1 MAGLKWLE
9 GNRLQITP
17 PKRTKKITGTRFAT
31 ILGLNP
37 WSTAFE
43 MWCAITKTFEL
54 PFEDTI
60 YTIAGKTIEPKQA
73 EYMKKSY
80 GMDLITPTDRYG
92 ADYFNKTWG
101 DFFPDSKHLGGMWDF
116 LGVDENGV
124 VDTVLEMKTT
134 KRIEDWQNDA
144 PEYYALQAAL
154 YAYLLG
160 VDNVVMVAS
169 FLEEK
174 DYADPSKYVPNVKN
188 TITVEFKVSERYP
201 DFAEKVAQV
210 EQWWADYVDTG
221 ISPVFDE
228 KKDAEI
234 LKALRT
240 HNLTPDTDIDALIA
254 EAEGLKTEVDKATA
268 AIADKEKRL
277 KEINDIIKE
286 HAMKQFRPGD
296 KKVEVKGATYTWA
309 ISRSETTTI
318 DIPVDGTIYV
328 LGGKDGNKRATVMT
342 LNGRDL
348 VLGKNWELPDLSGA
362 PVAAGK
368 VELAPMTCTF
378 MVL

>member
-1 MAGLKWLE
+1 MADIKWLE
-9 GNRLQITP
+9 GNRLQIDP

-101 DFFPDSKHLGGMWDF
+101 DFFPDSPHLGGMWDY
-116 LGVDENGV
+116 LGVDEEGK

-160 VDNVVMVAS
+160 VDNVIMVAS

-174 DYADPSKYVPNVKN
+174 DYADPSKFVPNIKN

-210 EQWWADYVDTG
+210 EQWWADHVDAG

-296 KKVEVKGATYTWA
+296 KKVEVKGSTYTWA

-318 DIPVDGTIYV
+318 DKKALEADGLLEKYQTKTEQY
-328 LGGKDGNKRATVMT
+328 RMTV
-342 LNGRDL
+342 
-348 VLGKNWELPDLSGA
+348 K
-362 PVAAGK
+362 
-368 VELAPMTCTF
+368 
-378 MVL
+378 

>member
-1 MAGLKWLE
+1 MADIKWLE
-9 GNRLQITP
+9 GNRLQIDP

-60 YTIAGKTIEPKQA
+60 YTVAGKTIEPKQA

-201 DFAEKVAQV
+201 DFAEMVAQV

-240 HNLTPDTDIDALIA
+240 HNLAPDTDIDALIA

-296 KKVEVKGATYTWA
+296 KKVEVKGAIYTWA

-318 DIPVDGTIYV
+318 DKKALEADGLLDKYQKKTEQF
-328 LGGKDGNKRATVMT
+328 RMTV
-342 LNGRDL
+342 
-348 VLGKNWELPDLSGA
+348 K
-362 PVAAGK
+362 
-368 VELAPMTCTF
+368 
-378 MVL
+378 

>member
-1 MAGLKWLE
+1 MKWLDSKQI
-9 GNRLQITP
+9 QITP
-17 PKRTKKITGTRFAT
+17 PKRTKKVTGTRFAT

-37 WSTAFE
+37 WSTPFE
-43 MWCAITKTFEL
+43 MWCAITKTYEK

-92 ADYFNKTWG
+92 QDYFNKTWG
-101 DFFPDSKHLGGMWDF
+101 DFFPENPYFGGMWDY
-116 LGVDENGV
+116 LGVDENGTM
-124 VDTVLEMKTT
+124 DTVLEMKTT

-160 VDNVVMVAS
+160 VDNVIMVAS

-174 DYADPSKYVPNVKN
+174 DYEDPSKFVPNIKN

-201 DFAEKVAQV
+201 DFERMVAEVKS
-210 EQWWADYVDTG
+210 WWGEYVTGG
-221 ISPVFDE
+221 ISPVYDE

-234 LKALRT
+234 LAALRT
-240 HNLTPDTDIDALIA
+240 HNLTPDTDIDALIK
-254 EAEGLKTEVDKATA
+254 EAEGLKKEVDTIAA

-277 KEINDIIKE
+277 KEISDIIKE
-286 HAMKQFRPGD
+286 HAMTQFRDGD
-296 KKVEVKGATYTWA
+296 KKVEIKGSTYTWTV
-309 ISRSETTTI
+309 SRSETTTI
-318 DIPVDGTIYV
+318 DKKALEADGLLEKYQ
-328 LGGKDGNKRATVMT
+328 KKSEQYRMTV
-342 LNGRDL
+342 
-348 VLGKNWELPDLSGA
+348 K
-362 PVAAGK
+362 
-368 VELAPMTCTF
+368 
-378 MVL
+378 

>member
-1 MAGLKWLE
+1 MADIKWLE
-9 GNRLQITP
+9 GNRLQIAP

-54 PFEDTI
+54 PFEDTV
-60 YTIAGKTIEPKQA
+60 YTVAGKTIELKQA

-80 GMDLITPTDRYG
+80 GMELISPTDRYG

-101 DFFPDSKHLGGMWDF
+101 DFFPDSKHLGGMWDY
-116 LGVDENGV
+116 LAVDEEGK

-134 KRIEDWQNDA
+134 KRIEDWQNDV

-160 VDNVVMVAS
+160 VDNVIMVAS

-174 DYADPSKYVPNVKN
+174 DYNDPAKFVPNIKN

-201 DFAEKVAQV
+201 NFAEKVATV
-210 EQWWADYVDTG
+210 EKWWADYVDTG

-318 DIPVDGTIYV
+318 DKKALEADGLLDKYQKKTEQF
-328 LGGKDGNKRATVMT
+328 RMTV
-342 LNGRDL
+342 
-348 VLGKNWELPDLSGA
+348 K
-362 PVAAGK
+362 
-368 VELAPMTCTF
+368 
-378 MVL
+378 

>member
-60 YTIAGKTIEPKQA
+60 YTVAGKTIEPKQA

-101 DFFPDSKHLGGMWDF
+101 DFFPESPHLGGMWDY
-116 LGVDENGV
+116 LGVDEEGK

-160 VDNVVMVAS
+160 VDNVIMVAS

-174 DYADPSKYVPNVKN
+174 DYTDPSKFVPNIKN

-210 EQWWADYVDTG
+210 EQWWADHVDAG

-296 KKVEVKGATYTWA
+296 KKVEVKGSTYTWA

-318 DIPVDGTIYV
+318 DKKALEADGLLEKYQTKTEQY
-328 LGGKDGNKRATVMT
+328 RMTV
-342 LNGRDL
+342 
-348 VLGKNWELPDLSGA
+348 K
-362 PVAAGK
+362 
-368 VELAPMTCTF
+368 
-378 MVL
+378 

>member
-1 MAGLKWLE
+1 MADIKWLE
-9 GNRLQITP
+9 GNRLQIAP

-37 WSTAFE
+37 WSTEFE

-80 GMDLITPTDRYG
+80 GMELISPTDRYG

-101 DFFPDSKHLGGMWDF
+101 DFFPDSPHLGGMWDF
-116 LGVDENGV
+116 LGVDEDGK

-134 KRIEDWQNDA
+134 KRIEDWQNDV

-160 VDNVVMVAS
+160 VDNVIMVAS

-174 DYADPSKYVPNVKN
+174 DYNDPAKFVPNIKN

-201 DFAEKVAQV
+201 DFADKVAQV
-210 EQWWADYVDTG
+210 EKWWADYVDTG
-221 ISPVFDE
+221 ISPAFDE

-240 HNLTPDTDIDALIA
+240 HNLTPDTDITALIA
-254 EAEGLKTEVDKATA
+254 EAESLKTEVDKATA

-277 KEINDIIKE
+277 KEVNDIIKE
-286 HAMKQFRPGD
+286 HAMKQFREGD
-296 KKVEVKGATYTWA
+296 KKVEVKGSTYTWTV
-309 ISRSETTTI
+309 SRSETTTI
-318 DIPVDGTIYV
+318 NKKALEADGLLEKYQTKTEQY
-328 LGGKDGNKRATVMT
+328 RMTV
-342 LNGRDL
+342 
-348 VLGKNWELPDLSGA
+348 K
-362 PVAAGK
+362 
-368 VELAPMTCTF
+368 
-378 MVL
+378 

>member
-1 MAGLKWLE
+1 MEWLDSKQLK
-9 GNRLQITP
+9 ITP

-60 YTIAGKTIEPKQA
+60 YTVAGKTIEPKQA

-101 DFFPDSKHLGGMWDF
+101 DFFPESKHLGGMWDY
-116 LGVDENGV
+116 LGVDEDGK

-174 DYADPSKYVPNVKN
+174 DYADPSKFVPNVKN

-201 DFAEKVAQV
+201 DFAQKVAQV

-240 HNLTPDTDIDALIA
+240 HNLTPDTDIDALIS

-296 KKVEVKGATYTWA
+296 KKVEVKGSTYTWA

-318 DIPVDGTIYV
+318 DKKALEADGLLDKYQKKTEQFR
-328 LGGKDGNKRATVMT
+328 LTV
-342 LNGRDL
+342 
-348 VLGKNWELPDLSGA
+348 K
-362 PVAAGK
+362 
-368 VELAPMTCTF
+368 
-378 MVL
+378 

>member
-1 MAGLKWLE
+1 MMKWLDS
-9 GNRLQITP
+9 NQIQITP
-17 PKRTKKITGTRFAT
+17 PKRTKKVTGTRFAT

-37 WSTAFE
+37 WSTPFE
-43 MWCAITKTFEL
+43 MWCAITKTYEKL
-54 PFEDTI
+54 FEDTI

-92 ADYFNKTWG
+92 EDYFNKTWG
-101 DFFPDSKHLGGMWDF
+101 DFFPENPHFGGMWDY
-116 LGVDENGV
+116 LGVNENGE

-160 VDNVVMVAS
+160 VDNVIMVAS
-169 FLEEK
+169 FLDEK
-174 DYADPSKYVPNVKN
+174 DYADPSKYVPNIKN

-201 DFAEKVAQV
+201 DFERMVSEVKS
-210 EQWWADYVDTG
+210 WWGEYVTGG
-221 ISPVFDE
+221 ISPVYDE

-234 LKALRT
+234 LAALRT
-240 HNLTPDTDIDALIA
+240 HNLTPDTDIDALIK
-254 EAEGLKTEVDKATA
+254 EAESLKTEVDKAAT

-286 HAMKQFRPGD
+286 HAMKQFRDGD
-296 KKVEVKGATYTWA
+296 KKVEIKGSTYTWTV
-309 ISRSETTTI
+309 SRSETSTI
-318 DIPVDGTIYV
+318 DKKALEADGLLEKYQ
-328 LGGKDGNKRATVMT
+328 KKSEQYRMTV
-342 LNGRDL
+342 
-348 VLGKNWELPDLSGA
+348 K
-362 PVAAGK
+362 
-368 VELAPMTCTF
+368 
-378 MVL
+378 

>member
-1 MAGLKWLE
+1 MKWLDSKQI
-9 GNRLQITP
+9 QITP
-17 PKRTKKITGTRFAT
+17 PKRTKKVTGTRFAT

-37 WSTAFE
+37 WSTPFE
-43 MWCAITKTFEL
+43 MWCAITKTYEK

-92 ADYFNKTWG
+92 QDYFNKTWG
-101 DFFPDSKHLGGMWDF
+101 DFFPENPYFGGMWDY
-116 LGVDENGV
+116 LGVDENGT

-160 VDNVVMVAS
+160 VDNVIMVAS

-174 DYADPSKYVPNVKN
+174 DYEDPSKFVPNIEN

-201 DFAEKVAQV
+201 DFERMVAEVKS
-210 EQWWADYVDTG
+210 WWGEYVTGG
-221 ISPVFDE
+221 ISPVYDE

-234 LKALRT
+234 LAALRT
-240 HNLTPDTDIDALIA
+240 HNLTPDTDIDALIK
-254 EAEGLKTEVDKATA
+254 EAEGLKKEVDMTAA

-277 KEINDIIKE
+277 KEISDIIKE
-286 HAMKQFRPGD
+286 HAMTQFRDGD
-296 KKVEVKGATYTWA
+296 KKVEIKGSTYTWTV
-309 ISRSETTTI
+309 SRSETTTI
-318 DIPVDGTIYV
+318 DKKALEADGLLEKYQ
-328 LGGKDGNKRATVMT
+328 KKSEQYRMTV
-342 LNGRDL
+342 
-348 VLGKNWELPDLSGA
+348 K
-362 PVAAGK
+362 
-368 VELAPMTCTF
+368 
-378 MVL
+378 

>member
-1 MAGLKWLE
+1 MKAIKWLE
-9 GNRLQITP
+9 GNRIQIDP
-17 PKRTKKITGTRFAT
+17 PKKTKKCTGTRFAT

-37 WSTAFE
+37 WGTPFE

-54 PFEDTI
+54 PFADTI
-60 YTIAGKTIEPKQA
+60 YTVAGKTIEPKQA
-73 EYMKKSY
+73 DYMKKSY

-101 DFFPDSKHLGGMWDF
+101 DFFPESKHLGGMWDY
-116 LGVDENGV
+116 LGVDEDGT

-154 YAYLLG
+154 YAWLLG
-160 VDNVVMVAS
+160 VDNVIMVAS

-174 DYADPSKYVPNVKN
+174 DYADPSKYVPNIKN

-210 EQWWADYVDTG
+210 EQWWADYVDAG
-221 ISPVFDE
+221 ISPVYDE

-234 LKALRT
+234 LAALRT
-240 HNLTPDTDIDALIA
+240 HNLTPDTDINTLIS
-254 EAEGLKTEVDKATA
+254 EAEGLKQEVDSVTA
-268 AIADKEKRL
+268 SIADKEKRL

-286 HAMKQFRPGD
+286 HAQSQFRDGD
-296 KKVEVKGATYTWA
+296 KKVELKGSAFTWTV
-309 ISRSETTTI
+309 SRSETTTI
-318 DIPVDGTIYV
+318 DKKALEADGLLDKYQKKTEQFRMTI
-328 LGGKDGNKRATVMT
+328 K
-342 LNGRDL
+342 
-348 VLGKNWELPDLSGA
+348 
-362 PVAAGK
+362 
-368 VELAPMTCTF
+368 
-378 MVL
+378 

>member
-1 MAGLKWLE
+1 MKWLDSKQI
-9 GNRLQITP
+9 QITP
-17 PKRTKKITGTRFAT
+17 PKRTKKVTGTRFAT

-37 WSTAFE
+37 WSTPFE
-43 MWCAITKTFEL
+43 MWCAITKTYEK

-92 ADYFNKTWG
+92 QDYFNKTWG
-101 DFFPDSKHLGGMWDF
+101 DFFPENPHFGGMWDY
-116 LGVDENGV
+116 LGVDENGT

-160 VDNVVMVAS
+160 VDNVIMVAS

-174 DYADPSKYVPNVKN
+174 DYEDPSKFVPNIKN

-201 DFAEKVAQV
+201 DFERMVAEVKS
-210 EQWWADYVDTG
+210 WWGEYVTGG
-221 ISPVFDE
+221 ISPVYDE

-234 LKALRT
+234 LAALRT
-240 HNLTPDTDIDALIA
+240 HNLTPDTDIDALIK
-254 EAEGLKTEVDKATA
+254 EAEGLKKEVDTTTA

-277 KEINDIIKE
+277 KEISDIIKE
-286 HAMKQFRPGD
+286 HAMTQFRDGD
-296 KKVEVKGATYTWA
+296 KKVEIKGSTYTWTV
-309 ISRSETTTI
+309 SRSETTTTI
-318 DIPVDGTIYV
+318 DKKALEADGLLEKYQKKSEQYRI
-328 LGGKDGNKRATVMT
+328 TV
-342 LNGRDL
+342 
-348 VLGKNWELPDLSGA
+348 K
-362 PVAAGK
+362 
-368 VELAPMTCTF
+368 
-378 MVL
+378 

>member
-1 MAGLKWLE
+1 MADIKWLE
-9 GNRLQITP
+9 GNRLQIDP

-60 YTIAGKTIEPKQA
+60 YTVAGKTIEPKQA

-240 HNLTPDTDIDALIA
+240 HNLAPDTDIDALIA

-309 ISRSETTTI
+309 ISRSETTII
-318 DIPVDGTIYV
+318 DKKALEADGLLDKYQKKTEQF
-328 LGGKDGNKRATVMT
+328 RMTV
-342 LNGRDL
+342 
-348 VLGKNWELPDLSGA
+348 K
-362 PVAAGK
+362 
-368 VELAPMTCTF
+368 
-378 MVL
+378 

>member
-1 MAGLKWLE
+1 MADIKWLE
-9 GNRLQITP
+9 GNRLQIDP

-60 YTIAGKTIEPKQA
+60 YTVAGKTIEPKQA

-201 DFAEKVAQV
+201 DFAEKVALV

-221 ISPVFDE
+221 ISPMFDE

-318 DIPVDGTIYV
+318 DKKALEADGLLDKYQKKTEQF
-328 LGGKDGNKRATVMT
+328 RMTV
-342 LNGRDL
+342 
-348 VLGKNWELPDLSGA
+348 K
-362 PVAAGK
+362 
-368 VELAPMTCTF
+368 
-378 MVL
+378 

>member
-1 MAGLKWLE
+1 MKWLDSKQI
-9 GNRLQITP
+9 QITP
-17 PKRTKKITGTRFAT
+17 PKRTKKVTGTRFAT

-37 WSTAFE
+37 WSTPFE
-43 MWCAITKTFEL
+43 MWCAITKTYEK

-80 GMDLITPTDRYG
+80 GMDLIIPTDRYG
-92 ADYFNKTWG
+92 QDYFNKTWG
-101 DFFPDSKHLGGMWDF
+101 DFFPENPYFGGMWDY
-116 LGVDENGV
+116 LGVDENGT

-160 VDNVVMVAS
+160 VDNVIMVAS

-174 DYADPSKYVPNVKN
+174 DYEDPSKFVPNIKN

-201 DFAEKVAQV
+201 DFERMVAEVKS
-210 EQWWADYVDTG
+210 WWGEYVTGG
-221 ISPVFDE
+221 ISPVYDE

-234 LKALRT
+234 LAALRT
-240 HNLTPDTDIDALIA
+240 HNLTPDTDIDALIK
-254 EAEGLKTEVDKATA
+254 EAEGLKKEVDMTAA

-277 KEINDIIKE
+277 KEISDIIKE
-286 HAMKQFRPGD
+286 HAMTQFRDGD
-296 KKVEVKGATYTWA
+296 KKVEIKGSTYTWTV
-309 ISRSETTTI
+309 SRSETTTI
-318 DIPVDGTIYV
+318 DKKALEADGLLEKYQ
-328 LGGKDGNKRATVMT
+328 KKSEQYRMTV
-342 LNGRDL
+342 
-348 VLGKNWELPDLSGA
+348 K
-362 PVAAGK
+362 
-368 VELAPMTCTF
+368 
-378 MVL
+378 

>member
-1 MAGLKWLE
+1 MANITWLE
-9 GNRLQITP
+9 GNRVQITP
-17 PKRTKKITGTRFAT
+17 PKRFKKCTGTRFAS

-37 WSTAFE
+37 WATEFE
-43 MWCAITKTFEL
+43 MWLAITKTWEK
-54 PFEDTI
+54 PFEETI
-60 YTIAGKTIEPKQA
+60 YTKAGQVIEPKQA

-80 GMDLITPTDRYG
+80 GMELISPTDRYG

-101 DFFPDSKHLGGMWDF
+101 DFFPDSPHLGGMWDF
-116 LGVDENGV
+116 LGVDEDGK

-134 KRIEDWQNDA
+134 KRIEDWRDDV

-174 DYADPSKYVPNVKN
+174 DYNDPSKYVPNVKN

-201 DFAEKVAQV
+201 DFAQKVAQV
-210 EQWWADYVDTG
+210 EQWWAEYVDTG

-240 HNLTPDTDIDALIA
+240 HNLTPDTDINALVS
-254 EAEGLKTEVDKATA
+254 EAEGLKKEVDTA
-268 AIADKEKRL
+268 VSAIADKEKRL
-277 KEINDIIKE
+277 DEINKIIKE

-296 KKVEVKGATYTWA
+296 KKVEVKGATYTWS
-309 ISRSETTTI
+309 ISRSEITTI
-318 DIPVDGTIYV
+318 DKKALEADGLLEKYQ
-328 LGGKDGNKRATVMT
+328 KKSEQFRMTVT
-342 LNGRDL
+342 
-348 VLGKNWELPDLSGA
+348 
-362 PVAAGK
+362 
-368 VELAPMTCTF
+368 
-378 MVL
+378 